1 MQYLTIT
8 TLIWAFSFGLIGNTL
23 KGIDPMQ
30 IADMRLLLAAI
41 VFLPFLKLSQ
51 TTAVE
56 KGQLMALGAVQ
67 FGVMYTCYM
76 FAFRY
81 LPSHLVALFSVLT
94 PLYVVII
101 YDLSKRKFNPWYLLA
116 ASLSVL
122 GAAIIKTEQFT
133 TENIWLGFGLMQ
145 VANLSF
151 AFGQV
156 YYRNWRESRPGV
168 NDSAIFGL
176 LYLGAVLFTSVI
188 TLLVFKQSPVPLEAN
203 AKQWAVLIY
212 LGFIASGLGFFFW
225 NKGGTK
231 TTVGTLSAF
240 NNAVVPLAMF
250 ASLFVFGEADD
261 VSVKDLIKL
270 ALGSCA
276 IVAALMIGKRVKS
289 RKKQQL

>member
-23 KGIDPMQ
+23 KGIEPMQ

-41 VFLPFLKLSQ
+41 VFLPFIKLNQ
-51 TTAVE
+51 TNNLE
-56 KGQLMALGAVQ
+56 KGQLLALGAVQ
-67 FGVMYTCYM
+67 YGVMYTCYM
-76 FAFRY
+76 LAFRY

-101 YDLSKRKFNPWYLLA
+101 YDLSKRKLSPWYLLA

-122 GAAIIKTEQFT
+122 GAAIIKADNFATED
-133 TENIWLGFGLMQ
+133 IWLGFGLMQ
-145 VANLSF
+145 IANLSF

-156 YYRNWRESRPGV
+156 YYRNFRESRPKI

-176 LYLGAVLFTSVI
+176 LYLGAVLFTTFI
-188 TLLVFKQSPVPLEAN
+188 TLVVFKQSPVPMDAS

-212 LGFIASGLGFFFW
+212 LGLIASGLGFFFW

-250 ASLFVFGEADD
+250 ASLFVFGEADE
-261 VSVKDLIKL
+261 VSSKDLAKL
-270 ALGSCA
+270 AFGSLA
-276 IVAALMIGKRVKS
+276 IVVALMVGKRVKG
-289 RKKQQL
+289 R